1 MEKSKKTRQ
10 NFKIAELGLL
20 KESFEKDSHP
30 GTSEMNRLA
39 GLLNRNEAQINR
51 WFKAMRVKVKKAS
64 LKMSREVTSQS
75 GSNVEL
81 LGSSIVPEPPSS
93 EIVSS
98 QAQYRLEN
106 MKLLSNV
113 PETFNVAG
121 PSNSKMVLL
130 EAYMNTV
137 RQTSSVVG
145 QSSSEMHTTPIVP
158 IIQANNDLLTVKPQ
172 APPNQSIGRKS
183 FIPFTIDNILS

>member
-1 MEKSKKTRQ
+1 
-10 NFKIAELGLL
+10 
-20 KESFEKDSHP
+20 
-30 GTSEMNRLA
+30 
-39 GLLNRNEAQINR
+39 
-51 WFKAMRVKVKKAS
+51 
-64 LKMSREVTSQS
+64 MSREVTSQS

-93 EIVSS
+93 EIVYFFSLWHKYIQKKLFLKVSS

-121 PSNSKMVLL
+121 PSNSKMVCYFSPSFKIQKLLKVLL

-145 QSSSEMHTTPIVP
+145 QSSSEMVCFFPVL
-158 IIQANNDLLTVKPQ
+158 NNWYV
-172 APPNQSIGRKS
+172 
-183 FIPFTIDNILS
+183 

>member
-64 LKMSREVTSQS
+64 LK
-75 GSNVEL
+75 
-81 LGSSIVPEPPSS
+81 
-93 EIVSS
+93 VSS